1 MFNLVKKYEEY
12 ALMILG
18 TVIALLIFYVIGKIY
33 HYLVDPRVELE
44 ERDKVVEINK
54 VKVWHINNILA
65 NSKAETERRLSEI
78 NINSDSNITNWVW

>member
-1 MFNLVKKYEEY
+1 M
-12 ALMILG
+12 
-18 TVIALLIFYVIGKIY
+18 GKIY
-33 HYLVDPRVELE
+33 HYVVDPRVELE

-78 NINSDSNITNWVW
+78 TIDSDSNITNWVW

>member
-18 TVIALLIFYVIGKIY
+18 AVIALLIFYVMGKIY
-33 HYLVDPRVELE
+33 HYIVDPRVELE

-65 NSKAETERRLSEI
+65 NSKAETERRLNEI
-78 NINSDSNITNWVW
+78 TLDSDGNITNWVW

>member
-18 TVIALLIFYVIGKIY
+18 AVIALLIFYVMGKIY
-33 HYLVDPRVELE
+33 HYIVDPRVELA

-54 VKVWHINNILA
+54 VKVWNINNILA
-65 NSKAETERRLSEI
+65 KSKAETERRLSEI

>member
-18 TVIALLIFYVIGKIY
+18 AVIALLIFYVMGKIY
-33 HYLVDPRVELE
+33 HYVVDPRVELE

-54 VKVWHINNILA
+54 VKVWNINNILA
-65 NSKAETERRLSEI
+65 KSKAETERRLSEI
-78 NINSDSNITNWVW
+78 TIDSDSNITNWVW